1 MDSLPPGSAA
11 PPTGD
16 GRRRRRWPAITLAA
30 VSVAAVLGACFWL
43 AGYLA
48 ARTAERD
55 PSALRDYAAMRV
67 QLAAVPD
74 LDRYRLVYPC
84 ERIREVAY
92 DPLHDVV
99 LPQAPRTAGRDA
111 HLAEHKEVLFAAI
124 GASTLFALPRMSAA
138 VRGASVRSAPAQEAR
153 GAYTPESAHDPN
165 ASDPASRRSNRLES
179 MYTIGVATLTVIVGY
194 ASGVSLGTEH
204 RERCDDPA
212 LIEYLQSATHWQDVE
227 RSMFAG
233 ALASLTDGD
242 GLNAAVPAAA
252 HRRTLVQCGTDVQT
266 RASAL
271 RERLDQRGWSTFEVD
286 DYRELYRLLA
296 ATHSTGA
303 DVARVVAADRAPLE
317 TIAGASA
324 GEPVL
329 ISTLAAS
336 TPPTP
341 AACGEIRRA
350 VSAAVATVDD
360 AA

>member
-11 PPTGD
+11 PTTGD

-48 ARTAERD
+48 ARTAEREA
-55 PSALRDYAAMRV
+55 STLRDYAAMRV

-84 ERIREVAY
+84 EDVREVAY

-99 LPQAPRTAGRDA
+99 LPQAPRKAGRDP

-165 ASDPASRRSNRLES
+165 APDAASRRNRLES
-179 MYTIGVATLTVIVGY
+179 MFMVGVAMLTVIVGY
-194 ASGVSLGTEH
+194 GSGVSLGTEH

-242 GLNAAVPAAA
+242 RLNAAVPAAA
-252 HRRTLVQCGTDVQT
+252 HRRTLVHCGTDVQT

-296 ATHSTGA
+296 ATHFTGA
-303 DVARVVAADRAPLE
+303 DVARVVAADRDPLE
-317 TIAGASA
+317 TSAGASTR
-324 GEPVL
+324 EPVVV
-329 ISTLAAS
+329 STLAAS